1 MLQYLIIRVKIF
13 RYGYFTYIFQKTKIR
28 SVIFMNKKEVMEIK
42 RRLKKEGC
50 TFTRMCGCYVDAEK
64 NKVVNFGQTFLN
76 LEDEE
81 FYKYLEIAKK
91 VLSGNIGN
99 NLLTL
104 DIPLEEEAAGGRQ
117 QFLMGLRES
126 KLKSEELIDRFYDLV
141 IDSYDYAGNYLILIF
156 HDAYDVMTRTT
167 DNNKLDESE
176 EVYEYLLC
184 AICPV
189 SLSKPGLGYRADEN
203 RIGPRIR
210 DWVVG
215 APDTGFVFPAFND
228 RTTDIHSLLFYTRDT
243 KEPHSEF
250 MENGLG
256 CGSKRTATEQK
267 NLFSHIVKHALGDD
281 DENSND
287 VLLDLQQKMSDY
299 MEEQDV
305 LFDEETGVIL
315 EGEELE
321 KLMSDT
327 GISDDAASSIKEA
340 YTEKFSNQMPE
351 VAHLI
356 DQKTLEANAR
366 VREEEALR
374 AEVEELKQQV
384 AMHHASEDADDTDD
398 TIKTYDVIL
407 RVKPEKVP
415 QIKSQMIDGQKCLVI
430 PMDENE
436 HAAVNGVNTTV

>member
-1 MLQYLIIRVKIF
+1 
-13 RYGYFTYIFQKTKIR
+13 
-28 SVIFMNKKEVMEIK
+28 MNKKEVMEIK

-315 EGEELE
+315 EGEELG

-340 YTEKFSNQMPE
+340 YTENFSNQMPE

-384 AMHHASEDADDTDD
+384 ALHHADNADDADD

>member
-126 KLKSEELIDRFYDLV
+126 KLKSEDLIDRFYDLV

-315 EGEELE
+315 EGEELG

-340 YTEKFSNQMPE
+340 YTENFSNQMPE

-384 AMHHASEDADDTDD
+384 ALHHADNADDTDD

>member
-1 MLQYLIIRVKIF
+1 
-13 RYGYFTYIFQKTKIR
+13 
-28 SVIFMNKKEVMEIK
+28 MNKKEIMEIK
-42 RRLKKEGC
+42 RRFKKESC

-64 NKVVNFGQTFLN
+64 HKVVSFGQTFLN

-91 VLSGNIGN
+91 TLSGTVGN

-104 DIPLEEEAAGGRQ
+104 DIPLEEESSGGRQ

-126 KLKSEELIDRFYDLV
+126 RLKNDDLIDRFYDLV
-141 IDSYDYAGNYLILIF
+141 IDSYDYAGNYLILLF
-156 HDAYDVMTRTT
+156 HDAYDVMTKTT

-228 RTTDIHSLLFYTRDT
+228 RSADIHSLLFYTKDT

-267 NLFSHIVKHALGDD
+267 NLFSHIVRHALGDD
-281 DENSND
+281 EENSREL
-287 VLLDLQQKMSDY
+287 LLDLQQKMSDY
-299 MEEQDV
+299 IEEQEV
-305 LFDEETGVIL
+305 FVDEETGVIL
-315 EGEELE
+315 EGEELA
-321 KLMSDT
+321 KIMADT
-327 GISDDAASSIKEA
+327 TISDDAASTIRQA
-340 YTEKFSNQMPE
+340 YTENFNDQLPE

-356 DQKTLEANAR
+356 DPKSLEANAR
-366 VREEEALR
+366 IREEEALR
-374 AEVEELKQQV
+374 AQVEDLKQQI
-384 AMHHASEDADDTDD
+384 ALHEASSADNSDD
-398 TIKTYDVIL
+398 SIRTYDVVL

-415 QIKSQMIDGQKCLVI
+415 QIKSQIIDGHKCLVI
-430 PMDENE
+430 PMEENE

>member
-1 MLQYLIIRVKIF
+1 
-13 RYGYFTYIFQKTKIR
+13 
-28 SVIFMNKKEVMEIK
+28 MNKKEVMEIK

-117 QFLMGLRES
+117 QFLLGLRES

-384 AMHHASEDADDTDD
+384 AMHHADNADDTDD

>member
-1 MLQYLIIRVKIF
+1 
-13 RYGYFTYIFQKTKIR
+13 
-28 SVIFMNKKEVMEIK
+28 MNKKEVMEIK

-117 QFLMGLRES
+117 QFLLGLRES

-281 DENSND
+281 DENSNE

-315 EGEELE
+315 EGEELG

-384 AMHHASEDADDTDD
+384 AMHHASKDADDTDD

>member
-42 RRLKKEGC
+42 RRLKEEGC

-315 EGEELE
+315 EGEELG

-340 YTEKFSNQMPE
+340 YTENFSNQMPE

-384 AMHHASEDADDTDD
+384 ALHHADNADDTDD

>member
-1 MLQYLIIRVKIF
+1 
-13 RYGYFTYIFQKTKIR
+13 
-28 SVIFMNKKEVMEIK
+28 MNKKEVMEIK

-117 QFLMGLRES
+117 QFLLGLRES

-299 MEEQDV
+299 IEEQDV

-340 YTEKFSNQMPE
+340 YTEKFSHQMPE

>member
-1 MLQYLIIRVKIF
+1 
-13 RYGYFTYIFQKTKIR
+13 
-28 SVIFMNKKEVMEIK
+28 MNKKEILEIK
-42 RRLKKEGC
+42 RRFKKEGC

-91 VLSGNIGN
+91 VLSGTVGN

-104 DIPLEEEAAGGRQ
+104 DIPLEEESAGGRQ

-126 KLKSEELIDRFYDLV
+126 KLKNADLMDRFYDMV
-141 IDSYDYAGNYLILIF
+141 IDSYDYAGNYLIVVF
-156 HDAYDVMTRTT
+156 HDAYDVMTKTT

-203 RIGPRIR
+203 RIGPRVR

-256 CGSKRTATEQK
+256 CGTKRTATEQK

-299 MEEQDV
+299 MEEQE
-305 LFDEETGVIL
+305 LFVDEETGVIL
-315 EGEELE
+315 EGDELA
-321 KLMSDT
+321 KLMENT
-327 GISDDAASSIKEA
+327 GISDDAASTIQEA
-340 YTEKFSNQMPE
+340 YRESFSDQLPE

-356 DQKTLEANAR
+356 DTKSLEANAR
-366 VREEEALR
+366 VREEEELR
-374 AEVEELKQQV
+374 AQVEELKQQV
-384 AMHHASEDADDTDD
+384 ALQQTNTTSSDDDETDD
-398 TIKTYDVIL
+398 GIKTYDVIL
-407 RVKPEKVP
+407 RVKPEKVS

>member
-1 MLQYLIIRVKIF
+1 
-13 RYGYFTYIFQKTKIR
+13 
-28 SVIFMNKKEVMEIK
+28 MNKKDIMEIK
-42 RRLKKEGC
+42 RRFKKESC

-64 NKVVNFGQTFLN
+64 HKIVDFGQTFLN

-81 FYKYLEIAKK
+81 FYKYLEISKK
-91 VLSGNIGN
+91 VLSGIVGN

-104 DIPLEEEAAGGRQ
+104 DIPIEEEAAGGRQ

-126 KLKSEELIDRFYDLV
+126 KLKNKELMDRFYDLV
-141 IDSYDYAGNYLILIF
+141 IDSYDYAGNYLILVF
-156 HDAYDVMTRTT
+156 HDAYDVMTKTT

-228 RTTDIHSLLFYTRDT
+228 RSTDIHSLLFYTRDT

-281 DENSND
+281 DENSNE

-299 MEEQDV
+299 IEEQEV
-305 LFDEETGVIL
+305 FVDEETGVIL
-315 EGEELE
+315 EGEELA
-321 KLMSDT
+321 KLMKDT
-327 GISDDAASSIKEA
+327 GISDDAASSIQEA
-340 YTEKFSNQMPE
+340 YAQNFSSQLPE

-356 DQKTLEANAR
+356 DPKSLEANAR
-366 VREEEALR
+366 IREEEALR
-374 AEVEELKQQV
+374 AQVEELKQQV
-384 AMHHASEDADDTDD
+384 ALHRTSAANDADDTGDD
-398 TIKTYDVIL
+398 PIKTYDVIL

>member
-1 MLQYLIIRVKIF
+1 
-13 RYGYFTYIFQKTKIR
+13 
-28 SVIFMNKKEVMEIK
+28 MNKKEVMEIK
-42 RRLKKEGC
+42 RRFKKEGC

-76 LEDEE
+76 LEEEE
-81 FYKYLEIAKK
+81 FFKYLEIAKK

-104 DIPLEEEAAGGRQ
+104 DIPLEEERAGGRQ

-126 KLKSEELIDRFYDLV
+126 RLKNDELTDRFYDMV
-141 IDSYDYAGNYLILIF
+141 IDSYDYAGNYLILLF
-156 HDAYDVMTRTT
+156 HDAYDVMTKTT
-167 DNNKLDESE
+167 DNNRLDESE

-215 APDTGFVFPAFND
+215 VPDTGFLFPAFND

-256 CGSKRTATEQK
+256 CGARRTATEQK
-267 NLFSHIVKHALGDD
+267 NLFSHIVKHALGNDG
-281 DENSND
+281 ENSEEA
-287 VLLDLQQKMSDY
+287 LFELQQKMSDY
-299 MEEQDV
+299 IEEQEV
-305 LFDEETGVIL
+305 FVDEETGVIL
-315 EGEELE
+315 EGEELSR
-321 KLMSDT
+321 LIADT
-327 GISDDAASSIKEA
+327 CICDDAASSIKEA
-340 YTEKFSNQMPE
+340 YDRSFNDQLPE

-356 DQKTLEANAR
+356 DTKSLEEGTR
-366 VREEEALR
+366 IREQQLLR
-374 AEVEELKQQV
+374 QQVEELKQQV
-384 AMHHASEDADDTDD
+384 ARHTVPDEEDDSFDG
-398 TIKTYDVIL
+398 IKTYDVIL

-415 QIKSQMIDGQKCLVI
+415 QIKSQTIDGRKCLVI
-430 PMDENE
+430 PLDENE

>member
-1 MLQYLIIRVKIF
+1 
-13 RYGYFTYIFQKTKIR
+13 
-28 SVIFMNKKEVMEIK
+28 MNKKEIMEIK
-42 RRLKKEGC
+42 RRFKKESC

-64 NKVVNFGQTFLN
+64 HKVVSFGQTFLN

-91 VLSGNIGN
+91 TLSGNVGN

-104 DIPLEEEAAGGRQ
+104 DIPLEEESSGGRQ

-126 KLKSEELIDRFYDLV
+126 RLKNDDLIDRFYDLV

-156 HDAYDVMTRTT
+156 HDAYDVMTKTT

-228 RTTDIHSLLFYTRDT
+228 RSADIHSLLFYTRDT

-256 CGSKRTATEQK
+256 CSSKRTATEQK
-267 NLFSHIVKHALGDD
+267 NLFSHIVRHALGDD
-281 DENSND
+281 EENSRE

-299 MEEQDV
+299 IEEQEV
-305 LFDEETGVIL
+305 FIDEETGVIL
-315 EGEELE
+315 EGGELA
-321 KLMSDT
+321 KIMADT
-327 GISDDAASSIKEA
+327 SISDDAAVTIQQA
-340 YTEKFSNQMPE
+340 YTENFSDQLPE
-351 VAHLI
+351 IEHLI
-356 DQKTLEANAR
+356 DPKSLEANAR
-366 VREEEALR
+366 IREEKELR
-374 AEVEELKQQV
+374 AQVEDLRQQV
-384 AMHHASEDADDTDD
+384 ARHQASSADSPEGDAEDN
-398 TIKTYDVIL
+398 ICTYDVVL
-407 RVKPEKVP
+407 RVKPEKVS
-415 QIKSQMIDGQKCLVI
+415 QIKSQIIDGHKCLVI
-430 PMDENE
+430 PMEENE
-436 HAAVNGVNTTV
+436 HAAVNGINTTV

>member
-1 MLQYLIIRVKIF
+1 
-13 RYGYFTYIFQKTKIR
+13 
-28 SVIFMNKKEVMEIK
+28 MNKKEVMEIK

-315 EGEELE
+315 EGAELE

-384 AMHHASEDADDTDD
+384 ALHHADNADDTDD

>member
-1 MLQYLIIRVKIF
+1 
-13 RYGYFTYIFQKTKIR
+13 
-28 SVIFMNKKEVMEIK
+28 MNKKEVMEIK

-281 DENSND
+281 DENSNE

>member
-1 MLQYLIIRVKIF
+1 
-13 RYGYFTYIFQKTKIR
+13 
-28 SVIFMNKKEVMEIK
+28 MNKKEVMEIK

-189 SLSKPGLGYRADEN
+189 SLSKPGLGYRAEEN

-315 EGEELE
+315 EGEELG

-340 YTEKFSNQMPE
+340 YTENYSNQMPE

-384 AMHHASEDADDTDD
+384 ALHHADNADDTDD